1 MFPFRCLTA
10 RRCGREVGDEGVS
23 CEETGARQGGGGGG
37 QEEGGGVKGSRERG
51 QGRRVEEIHQH
62 HGDRDPG
69 KCHCL
74 QDKLG
79 NNKVKKRPQWSLFQ
93 C

>member
-37 QEEGGGVKGSRERG
+37 QEGGGGVKGSRERG
-51 QGRRVEEIHQH
+51 QGRTRA
-62 HGDRDPG
+62 G
-69 KCHCL
+69 
-74 QDKLG
+74 
-79 NNKVKKRPQWSLFQ
+79 
-93 C
+93 

>member
-1 MFPFRCLTA
+1 MFPFRCLTV

-79 NNKVKKRPQWSLFQ
+79 NN
-93 C
+93 

>member
-10 RRCGREVGDEGVS
+10 RRCGREVGDEGAS

-37 QEEGGGVKGSRERG
+37 QEGGEGGQDEGGGVKGSRERG

-79 NNKVKKRPQWSLFQ
+79 NN
-93 C
+93 

>member
-37 QEEGGGVKGSRERG
+37 QDKGGGVKGSRERG
-51 QGRRVEEIHQH
+51 QGRRVEEIHQQ
-62 HGDRDPG
+62 HGDRHPG

-79 NNKVKKRPQWSLFQ
+79 NN
-93 C
+93 

>member
-37 QEEGGGVKGSRERG
+37 QEGGGEDKKEEEEDKTK
-51 QGRRVEEIHQH
+51 VEE
-62 HGDRDPG
+62 
-69 KCHCL
+69 
-74 QDKLG
+74 
-79 NNKVKKRPQWSLFQ
+79 
-93 C
+93 

>member
-37 QEEGGGVKGSRERG
+37 QEGGGGGQDEGGGVKGSRERG

-79 NNKVKKRPQWSLFQ
+79 NN
-93 C
+93 